1 MFQKKLKI
9 ILKDKEIYMKRERGI
24 YMSNNSLSGL
34 DQSYSYSE
42 DEIMLQIFGNDYNKM
57 KMTDKDIMD
66 VVFNKKTEKMYN
78 YQKELNG

>member
-1 MFQKKLKI
+1 
-9 ILKDKEIYMKRERGI
+9 
-24 YMSNNSLSGL
+24 MSNNSLSGL

-42 DEIMLQIFGNDYNKM
+42 DEVMLQIFGNDYNKM

>member
-1 MFQKKLKI
+1 
-9 ILKDKEIYMKRERGI
+9 
-24 YMSNNSLSGL
+24 MSNNSLSGL

>member
-1 MFQKKLKI
+1 
-9 ILKDKEIYMKRERGI
+9 
-24 YMSNNSLSGL
+24 
-34 DQSYSYSE
+34 
-42 DEIMLQIFGNDYNKM
+42 MLHLFGNDYEKM

>member
-1 MFQKKLKI
+1 
-9 ILKDKEIYMKRERGI
+9 
-24 YMSNNSLSGL
+24 MSNNSLSGL
-34 DQSYSYSE
+34 NQNFSYSE
-42 DEIMLQIFGNDYNKM
+42 DEVMLHLFGNDYEKM

>member
-1 MFQKKLKI
+1 
-9 ILKDKEIYMKRERGI
+9 
-24 YMSNNSLSGL
+24 MSNYHMNGL
-34 DQSYSYSE
+34 DNNYSYSE
-42 DEIMLQIFGNDYNKM
+42 DEVMLQLFGNDYDKM

>member
-1 MFQKKLKI
+1 
-9 ILKDKEIYMKRERGI
+9 
-24 YMSNNSLSGL
+24 MSNNSLSGL
-34 DQSYSYSE
+34 PQSYSYSE
-42 DEIMLQIFGNDYNKM
+42 DEVMLQIFGNDYNKM